1 MKKMIN
7 YHTHTYR
14 CGHAVGN
21 EYEMIEAAL
30 HEGYQEIG
38 MSCHIALPHYRSHLL
53 NSLSSIRSIQ
63 GLKSCI
69 GAFLRNGPKMRMP
82 YDEKEDYLDAL
93 NNCQKHFHYIKI
105 YKGFEAEYFEDYL
118 DYYQNLLS
126 SGEVDYLILGHHF
139 HKHSIHD
146 CYYGRKNLTKKDL
159 LNYVEELEKA
169 MDTGLFTYI
178 AHPDL
183 FLMGYAKIDD
193 VSKEVILRICK
204 NAKATNTPLE
214 LNAGGVRKGEVKM
227 NGKDVYPYANAY
239 FFQIA
244 SMIGND
250 IILGLDA
257 HSPEQ
262 LSCEM
267 YHYLEKLAKEYHLH
281 VLDHIEFKKGKQ

>member
-53 NSLSSIRSIQ
+53 HSLSSIRSIQ

-146 CYYGRKNLTKKDL
+146 CYYGRKNLTKKD
-159 LNYVEELEKA
+159 
-169 MDTGLFTYI
+169 
-178 AHPDL
+178 
-183 FLMGYAKIDD
+183 
-193 VSKEVILRICK
+193 
-204 NAKATNTPLE
+204 
-214 LNAGGVRKGEVKM
+214 
-227 NGKDVYPYANAY
+227 
-239 FFQIA
+239 
-244 SMIGND
+244 
-250 IILGLDA
+250 
-257 HSPEQ
+257 
-262 LSCEM
+262 
-267 YHYLEKLAKEYHLH
+267 
-281 VLDHIEFKKGKQ
+281 

>member
-53 NSLSSIRSIQ
+53 HSLPSIRSIQ

-169 MDTGLFTYI
+169 IEQYNSRDRRYGGI
-178 AHPDL
+178 
-183 FLMGYAKIDD
+183 
-193 VSKEVILRICK
+193 KEDEENV
-204 NAKATNTPLE
+204 
-214 LNAGGVRKGEVKM
+214 
-227 NGKDVYPYANAY
+227 
-239 FFQIA
+239 
-244 SMIGND
+244 
-250 IILGLDA
+250 
-257 HSPEQ
+257 
-262 LSCEM
+262 
-267 YHYLEKLAKEYHLH
+267 
-281 VLDHIEFKKGKQ
+281 

>member
-53 NSLSSIRSIQ
+53 HSLSSIRSIQ

-169 MDTGLFTYI
+169 IDT
-178 AHPDL
+178 
-183 FLMGYAKIDD
+183 
-193 VSKEVILRICK
+193 
-204 NAKATNTPLE
+204 
-214 LNAGGVRKGEVKM
+214 
-227 NGKDVYPYANAY
+227 
-239 FFQIA
+239 
-244 SMIGND
+244 
-250 IILGLDA
+250 
-257 HSPEQ
+257 
-262 LSCEM
+262 
-267 YHYLEKLAKEYHLH
+267 
-281 VLDHIEFKKGKQ
+281 